1 VDNEATWVEAL
12 QDADPKSDPANAG
25 LGRPNRDYVP
35 KALLASGFLSLAIAL
50 PLYVPAA
57 DPAAGT
63 PVSAPTTLPDAGELP
78 VEATLLEPEV
88 GDPPPE
94 AIATGEQDRYFV
106 AYTVRDSHLMTGAHW
121 FHLAQPP
128 PVPEGESEVVLARSG
143 LDQQV
148 ELWGRKAGNLV
159 RLPLTGTIPKFGG
172 AEEKEFALPA
182 GLDAAPLYARVIRL
196 GRAVTDLQF
205 SASTLRYL
213 LKGASAHAWI
223 IDMAFGALVAMGL
236 SALLIRLVLKDQIY
250 PLYGCVFLLQ
260 ALYLAYFSGQGFTW
274 PLLSWARPFANY
286 AYNVPVALSAA
297 VAALFVR
304 EFANLKIFSPRIY
317 SAFGW
322 LAVAFGVLT
331 VSNVLRVFG
340 FGVVIARIGDL
351 MFVGSA
357 ILTLV
362 VAFLAWRRGGNRAAG
377 WFLIAWSLLCIF
389 QIATAVRL
397 LYTRA
402 DSAEGI
408 VYYGLAPSMVAAAV
422 LIALGVSDHVRQQ
435 SLALT
440 DAERRAQTDPLT
452 GVLNRRSLI
461 ERLDSACLRAEAR
474 KLPISVLFLD
484 LDHFKQIN
492 DSYGH
497 AAGDACLAGII
508 PPIQSELR
516 QSDVIGRYGG
526 EEFVV
531 ILYGA
536 DAAAARPIA
545 ERICRRVADIRIEGF
560 GGPIELTCSIGVAA
574 SDTLRVWGQHLI
586 AHADTAVYAA
596 KRSGRNQVQLAAALP
611 A

>member
-1 VDNEATWVEAL
+1 ML
-12 QDADPKSDPANAG
+12 
-25 LGRPNRDYVP
+25 
-35 KALLASGFLSLAIAL
+35 KALLPSGFLALLTLL
-50 PLYVPAA
+50 PLYASAAGAPAGPGELLL
-57 DPAAGT
+57 PAAGSIPEEIT
-63 PVSAPTTLPDAGELP
+63 ILEASA
-78 VEATLLEPEV
+78 
-88 GDPPPE
+88 GDPDV
-94 AIATGEQDRYFV
+94 ATV
-106 AYTVRDSHLMTGAHW
+106 AGGQLDAHFAPFTVHGSHLLTGAHW
-121 FHLAQPP
+121 FHLSP
-128 PVPEGESEVVLARSG
+128 PVPVPAGETEVLVARSG
-143 LDQQV
+143 LDHQV
-148 ELWGRKAGNLV
+148 EVWGHQGGV
-159 RLPLTGTIPKFGG
+159 PVQLPLTGSVPKFGG
-172 AEEKEFALPA
+172 AEDKEFALPA
-182 GLDAAPLYARVIRL
+182 GLDPGPLYVHVTRN

-205 SASTLRYL
+205 SDSTLAYQL
-213 LKGASAHAWI
+213 QGAAAHAFI
-223 IDMAFGALVAMGL
+223 IDAAFGALIAMGL
-236 SALLIRLVLKDQIY
+236 SALLIRLVLRDRIY

-260 ALYLAYFSGQGFTW
+260 AIYLAYFSGQGFTW
-274 PLLSWARPFANY
+274 PVLSWARPFANY
-286 AYNVPVALSAA
+286 AYNVPVALGA
-297 VAALFVR
+297 VAAALFVR
-304 EFANLKIFSPRIY
+304 EFANLKIYSPRIY

-322 LAVAFGVLT
+322 LAAAFGVLT
-331 VSNVLRVFG
+331 VANVLRLWG
-340 FGVVIARIGDL
+340 YGVLIARVGDL

-357 ILTLV
+357 IFTLV

-397 LYTRA
+397 LTTRA

-461 ERLDSACLRAEAR
+461 ERLDSACLRARAR
-474 KLPISVLFLD
+474 GLPISVLFLD

-492 DSYGH
+492 DTFGH

-508 PPIQSELR
+508 PPIQAELR

-536 DAAAARPIA
+536 DAAAAHPIA
-545 ERICRRVADIRIEGF
+545 ERICRRVSDIRIPGF
-560 GGPIELTCSIGVAA
+560 GAPIQLTCSIGVAA
-574 SDTLRVWGQHLI
+574 SDTLAVWGQQLI

-596 KRSGRNQVQLAAALP
+596 KRSGRNQVQLAAVLAM
-611 A
+611 

>member
-1 VDNEATWVEAL
+1 MV
-12 QDADPKSDPANAG
+12 
-25 LGRPNRDYVP
+25 
-35 KALLASGFLSLAIAL
+35 SLVIAI
-50 PLYVPAA
+50 PLYVY
-57 DPAAGT
+57 AGT
-63 PVSAPTTLPDAGELP
+63 TVSLQGPAPASAQASASAAVPVPAEGSLPLETTLLAAEAGDP
-78 VEATLLEPEV
+78 EPEAVV
-88 GDPPPE
+88 GGTLE
-94 AIATGEQDRYFV
+94 ARFGPFSSPGSHTLTG
-106 AYTVRDSHLMTGAHW
+106 THW
-121 FHLAQPP
+121 FRVYAPGP
-128 PVPEGESEVVLARSG
+128 GPNGESVVVVVRSG
-143 LDQQV
+143 LHQPV
-148 ELWGRKAGNLV
+148 EVWGRQAGRPV
-159 RLPLTGTIPKFGG
+159 RLGFTSSVPKFGG
-172 AEEKEFALPA
+172 AEDKAFELPG
-182 GLDAAPLYARVIRL
+182 GLDPGEPLYARVTRT

-205 SASTLRYL
+205 SASTLNYMLR
-213 LKGASAHAWI
+213 GAAAHAWI
-223 IDMAFGALVAMGL
+223 IDVAFGALVAMAI

-250 PLYGCVFLLQ
+250 PLYGLVFLLQ
-260 ALYLAYFSGQGFTW
+260 ALYLAYFSGQGFNW
-274 PLLSWARPFANY
+274 PVLAWARPYANY
-286 AYNVPVALSAA
+286 AYNVPVAVSAA

-304 EFANLKIFSPRIY
+304 EFANLKVFSPRIY

-322 LAVAFGVLT
+322 LAVAFVVLT
-331 VSNVLRVFG
+331 LSNVLRVFG

-357 ILTLV
+357 VFTLV

-402 DSAEGI
+402 DGAEGL

-435 SLALT
+435 TLALT

-461 ERLDSACLRAEAR
+461 ERLDAACVRARAR
-474 KLPISVLFLD
+474 SLPISVLFLD

-492 DSYGH
+492 DTFGH
-497 AAGDACLAGII
+497 VAGDACLAGII
-508 PPIQSELR
+508 APIQAELR

-536 DAAAARPIA
+536 DAAAAHPIA

-560 GGPIELTCSIGVAA
+560 GGPIEMTCSIGVAA
-574 SDTLRVWGQHLI
+574 SDSLGVWGQHLI

-596 KRSGRNQVQLAAALP
+596 KRSGRNQVQLAAAL
-611 A
+611 AA